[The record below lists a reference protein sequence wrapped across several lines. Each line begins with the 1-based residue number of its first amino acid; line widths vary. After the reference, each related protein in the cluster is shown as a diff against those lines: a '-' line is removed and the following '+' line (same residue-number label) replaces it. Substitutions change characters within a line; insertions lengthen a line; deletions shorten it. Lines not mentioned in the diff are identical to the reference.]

1 MPRTPALAPTPEAH
15 LTADDARRIT
25 LRAQGLTL
33 TPDRPKTPA
42 DVLRRTGAVQLD
54 TISVLAR
61 SHELVAYARTG
72 PTPRAS
78 IEDAYWGQPARAF
91 EYYAHAACI
100 LPIESWP
107 YFAFRRAQMGRRVH
121 GIEIPKKALAE
132 VRARL
137 REGPIT
143 ATDVGG
149 AREGSG
155 GWWSWSHAKL
165 ALEALYLRG
174 DAVCTTRRN
183 WKRVYD
189 LPERA
194 IPADL
199 LAHEPTAAEC
209 YAYLV
214 KTTAA
219 ARGIATRRDL
229 ANYFRLLERRFA
241 PTLDRAKL
249 LDGAIAALVDDGALI
264 PVEVEGWPDVAY
276 ADPAL
281 LRARE
286 PKRHRATLLS
296 PFDSLIWADP
306 PAAGAPLREHTLRL
320 FGYTYALEIYVP
332 KHQRKHGY
340 FTMPLLA
347 GGTIA
352 GHVDPAREGTT
363 LVARNVVL
371 HGDHAVDDMAAALR
385 EAAQWVNCTDV
396 RLDRVSPRTLATPLA
411 RALR

>member
-1 MPRTPALAPTPEAH
+1 MHLMPRSATKPHTTI
-15 LTADDARRIT
+15 TAGDARRIA
-25 LRAQGLTL
+25 LRAQGLAL

-72 PTPRAS
+72 PTPRANV
-78 IEDAYWGQPARAF
+78 EDAYWGQPARAF
-91 EYYAHAACI
+91 EYMAHANCI

-174 DAVCTTRRN
+174 EAVCTTRQN

-199 LAHEPTAAEC
+199 LAREPSPAEC

-214 KTTAA
+214 KITAA
-219 ARGIATRRDL
+219 ARGVATRRDL

-249 LDGAIAALVDDGALI
+249 LDDAIATAVAAGALI
-264 PVEVEGWPDVAY
+264 PIEVEGWPDPAY
-276 ADPAL
+276 ADHAL

-320 FGYTYALEIYVP
+320 FGYTYALEIYLP
-332 KHQRKHGY
+332 KDQRKHGY

-347 GGTIA
+347 GGAIA
-352 GHVDPAREGTT
+352 GHVDPAREGAT

-371 HGDHAVDDMAAALR
+371 HGDHAVDDMATALR
-385 EAAQWVNCTDV
+385 EAAAWVSCDDV
-396 RLDRVSPRTLATPLA
+396 RLDRVAPTRLAAPLA